1 MIRTDPLGDTAVA
14 PGSSVTMY
22 VSSGKAGLVAP
33 NVVGKNGAE
42 AASSL
47 TTLGFVVTTNEQP
60 LPAGDA
66 NNGLVLAQSVPA
78 GTSVVPGSPITIT
91 VGRADTATTVAP

>member
-1 MIRTDPLGDTAVA
+1 MLFRSTTFGT
-14 PGSSVTMY
+14 
-22 VSSGKAGLVAP
+22 AGLVAP